1 MKVPVEEKNMVLI
14 AHQSYI
20 GAVVGVW
27 VEGDWKWGH
36 HRGAHRM
43 VAGFGKKNE
52 GSGIRNLYQKKKR
65 RSRFRFWL
73 LLFLVA

>member
-1 MKVPVEEKNMVLI
+1 MVLI
-14 AHQSYI
+14 AHQSYT

-27 VEGDWKWGH
+27 VEGDWKSGH
-36 HRGAHRM
+36 RHGAHKM

-52 GSGIRNLYQKKKR
+52 GSRIRNWYKKKKKG

-73 LLFLVA
+73 LLFLVV

>member
-1 MKVPVEEKNMVLI
+1 MVLI

-36 HRGAHRM
+36 HHGAHRM

-52 GSGIRNLYQKKKR
+52 GSGIRNLYQKKKKEKQVQILAP
-65 RSRFRFWL
+65 SLSSCMTLDKSFMG
-73 LLFLVA
+73 